1 MHVYPNYYKIF
12 KKFFSSLIIR
22 MSKNSIKFDDK
33 KIKKSDF
40 YKNKKIFNIS
50 DIDVNKILVS

>member
-12 KKFFSSLIIR
+12 KIFFASLSIR

-40 YKNKKIFNIS
+40 YKNKKISNIS

>member
-1 MHVYPNYYKIF
+1 MHVNPNYYKIF
-12 KKFFSSLIIR
+12 LNFFSSLSIR